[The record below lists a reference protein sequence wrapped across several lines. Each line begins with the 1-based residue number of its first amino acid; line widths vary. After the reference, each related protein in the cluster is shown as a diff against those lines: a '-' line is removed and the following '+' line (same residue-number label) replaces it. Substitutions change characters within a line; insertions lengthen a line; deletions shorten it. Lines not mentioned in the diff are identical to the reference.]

1 MFCPK
6 CGKNLG
12 SHDRFCRYCGAA
24 LKGKKT
30 NNSNSSNSNVKIS
43 INGNRQ
49 SHRKKGNVLGA
60 IKRAYKTG
68 TLNEGYLNPWK
79 HGSEIAT
86 AKIWEALKK

>member
-6 CGKNLG
+6 CGKNIG
-12 SHDRFCRYCGAA
+12 SHDRFCRYCGAV

-49 SHRKKGNVLGA
+49 SRRKKGNVLGA
-60 IKRAYKTG
+60 INRAYKSG
-68 TLNEGYLNPWK
+68 ALGGGLAAINDA
-79 HGSEIAT
+79 SD
-86 AKIWEALKK
+86 KIWKALKNNRY